1 MKKMERK
8 FGKYAIPGLM
18 RYVIVLYIVGVI
30 IGIAA
35 PELYENYLALDI
47 EAVLHGQ
54 IWRPVTFILAPPNSS
69 LLMMLIVLYMYYII
83 GDNLERRWGTF
94 AFNLYFLMGILFNI
108 LAAVVTYLVFGQTFT
123 VGTYFL
129 NMSLFFAFVTEFGDA
144 QFLLF
149 FIIPIKGKWL
159 GYLNAIYF
167 IVTIVGGLLFY
178 VNPMISFQLL
188 SWGVPALPQYA
199 LAALFSMLNYAVFYW
214 LYRQSYRPTAAQKKV
229 QRQFK
234 AQVTEAKKME
244 RARAGQARHRC
255 AVCGRTE
262 LDDPSLEFRFCSKCE
277 GNYEYCQDH
286 LYTHQHVTKPKN
298 QED

>member
-1 MKKMERK
+1 MSWMKKMERK

-18 RYVIVLYIVGVI
+18 RYVIVLYIIGVI
-30 IGIAA
+30 IDLAA
-35 PELYENYLALDI
+35 PQLYTQYLALDI
-47 EAVLHGQ
+47 GAVLHGQ
-54 IWRPVTFILAPPNSS
+54 IWRLVTFIIASPGTSIW
-69 LLMMLIVLYMYYII
+69 MALIVLYMYYMI

-108 LAAVVTYLVFGQTFT
+108 LAAVITYIVFGDSFEP
-123 VGTYFL
+123 GTYFL
-129 NMSLFFAFVTEFGDA
+129 NMSLFFAFVTEFADA

-159 GYLNAIYF
+159 GYLNAAYF
-167 IVTIVGGLLFY
+167 IVTIVGGLLY
-178 VNPMISFQLL
+178 YINPEISLWLIFRL
-188 SWGVPALPQYA
+188 GIPALPQYA
-199 LAALFSMLNYAVFYW
+199 LAALFSMLNYVVFYW
-214 LYRQSYRPTAAQKKV
+214 LYRKSFRPTAAQKKM

-234 AQVTEAKKME
+234 AQVMEAKKVE
-244 RARAGQARHRC
+244 RARAGQPRHRC

-286 LYTHQHVTKPKN
+286 LFTHEHVK
-298 QED
+298 